1 MKKKIA
7 GIAVAVASLVFV
19 WLAFRRIDFPQLVA
33 TLREMRWIWLLPFAA
48 MTWLVFWW
56 RAVRWRLLLL
66 PTRDLT
72 ARQLFGPT
80 MIGFGFNSIFP
91 ARAGEFARPLAL
103 SKSCG
108 VPYVTGLSS
117 VVVERI
123 LDVLALL
130 GLFALLPYFFEF
142 KGDFSYRYGDLVV
155 EPATLTEV
163 ARGTSFVVLLLMAGA
178 IAMISR
184 RFQRL
189 VLAVLAWLPLL
200 PARFKAKIEG
210 LFLSAADGFV
220 ALRSPRL
227 LVPIVLH
234 TAIIWALCAFSFQV
248 MSFAVDGLRMGV
260 VHAFV
265 FLVVTAM
272 LVAIPSVPGYW
283 GLYEIGGLLALIL
296 CGLAP
301 NTPEGHAKAMG
312 FTLVVHFVQ
321 WIMPTVIG
329 LYYAGKI
336 HVSAGEARRA
346 AESANAPT

>member
-1 MKKKIA
+1 VKKKIA
-7 GIAVAVASLVFV
+7 GVVVAIASLAFV
-19 WLAFRRIDFPQLVA
+19 WLAFRKIDFPQLAA
-33 TLREMRWIWLLPFAA
+33 TLRQMQWLWILPFAG

-66 PTRDLT
+66 PTKDLT
-72 ARQLFGPT
+72 SWQLFGPT
-80 MIGFGFNSIFP
+80 MVGFGFNSIFP

-108 VPYVTGLSS
+108 VPYATGLSS

-123 LDVLALL
+123 LDALALL
-130 GLFALLPYFFEF
+130 GLFAALPFFFEF
-142 KGDFSYRYGDLVV
+142 KGDFSYQYGDILIT
-155 EPATLTEV
+155 PATLTKV
-163 ARGTSFVVLLLMAGA
+163 ARSTSFLVVLLMAGA
-178 IAMISR
+178 IAMISLK
-184 RFQRL
+184 FQQL
-189 VLAVLAWLPLL
+189 VLAVLAWMPLL

-210 LFLSAADGFV
+210 LFLAAADGFV
-220 ALRSPRL
+220 ALRRPKL

-234 TAIIWALCAFSFQV
+234 TVAIWALCALSFQV
-248 MSFAVDGLRMGV
+248 MSFAVDGLHMSV
-260 VHAFV
+260 VHGFV

-296 CGLAP
+296 CGLAA

-321 WIMPTVIG
+321 WIMPTAMG

-336 HVSAGEARRA
+336 HVSAGEARQV
-346 AESANAPT
+346 AEASKATT